1 MAKTSFW
8 RVGHAPTLLS
18 SFLYFDISFMIWN
31 LLGALGVFVAESF
44 ALTPAEKGMMV
55 AIPVLGGALLRVPMG
70 LLADRWG
77 GKRAGLLGMA
87 VTAVP
92 LVWGWLFADHMA
104 DVYALGF
111 LLGVG
116 GASFAVALPLAS
128 RWYPTEYQGLAMGI
142 AGAGNSGT
150 VLATLFGPRLA
161 EVYGWNAVFGLALAP
176 LVVVFFLFAWLARE
190 CPTAVKPVSLGEYG
204 AVLRR
209 KEAWLF
215 CFFYSLSFG
224 GFVGLTGYLGIF
236 FFDEYGVSKVT
247 AGDFVTAVVFAG
259 SLIRPIGGYLA
270 DRIGGMRL
278 LSLLFAVG
286 AVLLAF
292 IGALPPLFIVFGLMV
307 VLFLCFGAANG
318 ALFQVVPTWFPK
330 EVGLLTGIVGA
341 AGGLGGFLLPNV
353 LGAMKQW
360 LGSPA
365 YGFWLFAIV
374 LGGAMLTARR
384 LQAQA
389 VEDVPRANGMVE
401 RSG

>member
-1 MAKTSFW
+1 MARKSFW

-55 AIPVLGGALLRVPMG
+55 AIPVLGGALLRIPMG

-87 VTAVP
+87 VTAMP
-92 LVWGWLFADHMA
+92 LVWGWRFADQMT

-128 RWYPTEYQGLAMGI
+128 RWYPKEYQGLAMGI

-161 EVYGWNAVFGLALAP
+161 EMYGWNTVFGLALVP
-176 LVVVFFLFAWLARE
+176 LVVVFLLFAWLARE
-190 CPTAVKPVSLGEYG
+190 CPTAVKPVSLREYR
-204 AVLRR
+204 AVLQR

-259 SLIRPIGGYLA
+259 SFIRPIGGYIA

-278 LSLLFAVG
+278 LSLLFAAG
-286 AVLLAF
+286 TLLLAC
-292 IGALPPLFIVFGLMV
+292 IGTLPSLFVLFGLMV
-307 VLFLCFGAANG
+307 ALFLCFGAANG

-330 EVGLLTGIVGA
+330 EVGLLTGIIGA

-353 LGAMKQW
+353 LGVMKQW
-360 LGSPA
+360 TGSSA
-365 YGFWLFAIV
+365 YGFW
-374 LGGAMLTARR
+374 MLAFVFMAAVMAARR
-384 LQAQA
+384 LQGTTVAIESFSQKA
-389 VEDVPRANGMVE
+389 AE
-401 RSG
+401 

>member
-1 MAKTSFW
+1 MARKSFW

-31 LLGALGVFVAESF
+31 LLGALGVFVAEQF

-55 AIPVLGGALLRVPMG
+55 AIPVLGGALLRIPMG

-87 VTAVP
+87 VTAMP
-92 LVWGWLFADHMA
+92 LVWGWRFADQMT

-128 RWYPTEYQGLAMGI
+128 RWYPKEYQGLAMGI

-161 EVYGWNAVFGLALAP
+161 EMYGWNAVFGLALVP
-176 LVVVFFLFAWLARE
+176 LVVVFLLFAWLARE
-190 CPTAVKPVSLGEYG
+190 CPTAVKPVSLREYR

-209 KEAWLF
+209 KESWLF

-259 SLIRPIGGYLA
+259 SFIRPIGGYIA

-278 LSLLFAVG
+278 LSLLFAAG
-286 AVLLAF
+286 TLLLAC
-292 IGALPPLFIVFGLMV
+292 IGTLPSLFVLFGLMV
-307 VLFLCFGAANG
+307 ALFLCFGAANG
-318 ALFQVVPTWFPK
+318 ALFQVVPT
-330 EVGLLTGIVGA
+330 
-341 AGGLGGFLLPNV
+341 GFR
-353 LGAMKQW
+353 K
-360 LGSPA
+360 
-365 YGFWLFAIV
+365 
-374 LGGAMLTARR
+374 R
-384 LQAQA
+384 LAC
-389 VEDVPRANGMVE
+389 
-401 RSG
+401 

>member
-1 MAKTSFW
+1 MVKKLFW

-31 LLGALGVFVAESF
+31 LLGALGVFVAEQF
-44 ALTPAEKGMMV
+44 ALTPAEKGLMV
-55 AIPVLGGALLRVPMG
+55 AIPVLGGALLRIPMG

-77 GKRAGLLGMA
+77 GKRAGLFGMA
-87 VTAVP
+87 VTAMP
-92 LVWGWLFADHMA
+92 LVWGWQFADHMS
-104 DVYALGF
+104 DVYGLGF

-128 RWYPTEYQGLAMGI
+128 RWYPKEYQGLAMGI

-161 EVYGWNAVFGLALAP
+161 EAYGWNAVFGLALVP
-176 LVVVFFLFAWLARE
+176 LVAVFLLFAWLARE
-190 CPTAVKPVSLGEYG
+190 CPTASKPVPMREYG
-204 AVLRR
+204 TVLCR
-209 KEAWLF
+209 KESWLF

-236 FFDEYGVSKVT
+236 LFDEYGVSKVT

-259 SLIRPIGGYLA
+259 SFIRPIGGYIA

-278 LSLLFAVG
+278 LSLLFAAG
-286 AVLLAF
+286 AVLLVC
-292 IGALPPLFIVFGLMV
+292 IGALPSLFVLFGLMV
-307 VLFLCFGAANG
+307 ALFLCFGAANG

-330 EVGLLTGIVGA
+330 EVGLLTGIIGA

-353 LGAMKQW
+353 LGVMKQW
-360 LGSPA
+360 SGSSA
-365 YGFWLFAIV
+365 YGFW
-374 LGGAMLTARR
+374 MLAFVFMIAVMVARR
-384 LQAQA
+384 LQGTTVA
-389 VEDVPRANGMVE
+389 VEPFSQKAAE
-401 RSG
+401 

>member
-1 MAKTSFW
+1 MVKKSFW
-8 RVGHAPTLLS
+8 RVGHARTLLS

-55 AIPVLGGALLRVPMG
+55 AIPVLGGALLRIPMG

-92 LVWGWLFADHMA
+92 LVWGWLFADHMS

-128 RWYPTEYQGLAMGI
+128 RWYPKEYQGLAMGI

-161 EVYGWNAVFGLALAP
+161 EAYGWNAVFGLALVP
-176 LVVVFFLFAWLARE
+176 LVVVFLLFAWLARE
-190 CPTAVKPVSLGEYG
+190 CPTAVKPVSLREYG

-236 FFDEYGVSKVT
+236 FFDEYGVSKIA

-259 SLIRPIGGYLA
+259 SLIRPIGGYIA

-292 IGALPPLFIVFGLMV
+292 IGTLPPLFIVFGLMV
-307 VLFLCFGAANG
+307 ALFLCFGAANG

-330 EVGLLTGIVGA
+330 EVGLLTGIIGA

-360 LGSPA
+360 IGSSA

-384 LQAQA
+384 LQTRAAEA
-389 VEDVPRANGMVE
+389 VPLGKDTVE

>member
-8 RVGHAPTLLS
+8 RAGHAPTLLS

-92 LVWGWLFADHMA
+92 LVWGWLFSDHMA

-128 RWYPTEYQGLAMGI
+128 RWYPKEYQGLAMGI

-161 EVYGWNAVFGLALAP
+161 EAYGWNAVFGLALAP

-190 CPTAVKPVSLGEYG
+190 CPTAVKPVSLREYG

-389 VEDVPRANGMVE
+389 VEDVPHANGMVE

>member
-1 MAKTSFW
+1 MARKSFW
-8 RVGHAPTLLS
+8 CVGHAPTLLS

-31 LLGALGVFVAESF
+31 LLGALGVFVAEQF

-55 AIPVLGGALLRVPMG
+55 AIPVLGGALLRIPMG

-87 VTAVP
+87 VTAMP
-92 LVWGWLFADHMA
+92 LVWGWRFADQMT

-128 RWYPTEYQGLAMGI
+128 RWYPKEYQGLAMGI

-161 EVYGWNAVFGLALAP
+161 EMYGWNAVFGLALVP

-190 CPTAVKPVSLGEYG
+190 CPTAVKPVSLREYG

-259 SLIRPIGGYLA
+259 SFIRPIGGYLA

-278 LSLLFAVG
+278 LSLLFAAG
-286 AVLLAF
+286 TLLLAC
-292 IGALPPLFIVFGLMV
+292 IGTLPSLFVLFGLMV
-307 VLFLCFGAANG
+307 ALFLCFGAANG

-330 EVGLLTGIVGA
+330 EVGLLTGIIGA

-353 LGAMKQW
+353 LGVMKQW
-360 LGSPA
+360 TGSSA
-365 YGFWLFAIV
+365 YGFW
-374 LGGAMLTARR
+374 MLAFVFMAAVMAARR
-384 LQAQA
+384 LQGTTVAIESFSQKA
-389 VEDVPRANGMVE
+389 AE
-401 RSG
+401 